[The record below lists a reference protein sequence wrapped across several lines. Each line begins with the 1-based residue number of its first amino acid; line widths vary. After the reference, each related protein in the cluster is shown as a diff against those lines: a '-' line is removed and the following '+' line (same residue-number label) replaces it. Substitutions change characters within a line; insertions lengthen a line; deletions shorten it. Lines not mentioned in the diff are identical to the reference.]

1 MPLRNCPKPA
11 RNLASVSQKACVFKC
26 FGEAKP
32 SKPYFPL
39 KEEERGKGTGEAGE
53 RRGDSMETWVSLVS
67 WFRHLLSCGTTKTY
81 AKPPLGFAPHVPGF
95 GLPTRQRVKL
105 KETTP

>member
-67 WFRHLLSCGTTKTY
+67 WFRHHLSYVTTATY
-81 AKPPLGFAPHVPGF
+81 AKPQLGFAPVALVSGRRPASA
-95 GLPTRQRVKL
+95 PNQ